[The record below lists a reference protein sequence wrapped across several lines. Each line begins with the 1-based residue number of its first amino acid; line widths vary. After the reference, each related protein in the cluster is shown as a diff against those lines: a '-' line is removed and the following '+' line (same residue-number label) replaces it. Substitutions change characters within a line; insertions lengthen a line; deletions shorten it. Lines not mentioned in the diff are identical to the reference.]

1 VQFWNIDPDKAL
13 FEFAKSVEG
22 VGTVFPRT
30 TREFAGDTIFLS
42 GAGFRSVTTLDNS
55 NQNLAETDVGSAIDE
70 LVRPLAAGLTSP
82 FAEFYTAGGQYWC
95 FTGLATGD
103 PVWVYTFSR
112 TQKISAWSQY
122 EFPFPI
128 SDVANAAGNMYVR
141 SGEHVYMVDNTAFG
155 DGDSD
160 IEMVVEMA
168 FLDFKQPGSLKVIR
182 SMDIVV
188 RGEIT
193 IKFAVDPNNPTI
205 FTDPITVSGDS
216 RPYQTIPLEITAV
229 SISPYITNTG
239 DKDVQI
245 DAITFHYDEL
255 GPV

>member
-1 VQFWNIDPDKAL
+1 
-13 FEFAKSVEG
+13 
-22 VGTVFPRT
+22 
-30 TREFAGDTIFLS
+30 
-42 GAGFRSVTTLDNS
+42 
-55 NQNLAETDVGSAIDE
+55 
-70 LVRPLAAGLTSP
+70 
-82 FAEFYTAGGQYWC
+82 
-95 FTGLATGD
+95 
-103 PVWVYTFSR
+103 
-112 TQKISAWSQY
+112 
-122 EFPFPI
+122 
-128 SDVANAAGNMYVR
+128 
-141 SGEHVYMVDNTAFG
+141 MVDNTAFG